1 MCKGF
6 ARVTDVLSK
15 ENLIAKLSSGCKVK
29 EDWRIGTEHEKFGF
43 KKKDLSPITFD
54 DIQKIFSELCSKYK
68 WEKIIENR
76 KIIGLKK
83 DETSIT
89 LEPGGQIEL
98 SGAPVKNLFE
108 TCKEVN
114 LHQDELNAVCRN
126 YEIEFMGIGVL
137 PKWKLSDLKL
147 MPKKRY
153 EIMSKYMPLVGEMG
167 LDMMKRTT
175 TIQAN
180 FDFAS
185 ESDMKKKFRV
195 AQSIQPVIIALYA
208 NSPFIE
214 GRLTEFLSYRS
225 HIWTK
230 TDNDRCGLLPFI
242 YEDDFSF
249 ERYVDYLLDVPMY
262 FIVRNNKYIDFS
274 GKNFKQF
281 LEKKI
286 KLDKLI
292 EPEMKDWEI
301 HLTTVF
307 PEVRLKSFIELRG
320 ADGGPWSRVC
330 ALPAFWTG
338 ILYDEEIL
346 DQVSSIIKSWSYD
359 QIRNFYKDVRI
370 NGFNSYTPDKENLKN
385 FSKKII
391 DLSSIGLK
399 KRNIENAGKTE
410 DSFLEPL
417 FEIIKSGESPAL
429 KWKKLYLNQWSNNI
443 DMLYTNNYFK

>member
-1 MCKGF
+1 
-6 ARVTDVLSK
+6 
-15 ENLIAKLSSGCKVK
+15 
-29 EDWRIGTEHEKFGF
+29 
-43 KKKDLSPITFD
+43 
-54 DIQKIFSELCSKYK
+54 
-68 WEKIIENR
+68 
-76 KIIGLKK
+76 
-83 DETSIT
+83 
-89 LEPGGQIEL
+89 
-98 SGAPVKNLFE
+98 
-108 TCKEVN
+108 
-114 LHQDELNAVCRN
+114 
-126 YEIEFMGIGVL
+126 
-137 PKWKLSDLKL
+137 
-147 MPKKRY
+147 
-153 EIMSKYMPLVGEMG
+153 MPLVGEMG

-208 NSPFIE
+208 NSPFVE
-214 GRLTEFLSYRS
+214 GKLTEFLSYRS

-242 YEDDFSF
+242 YDDDFSF

-262 FIVRNNKYIDFS
+262 FIVRDNKYIDFS

-286 KLDKLI
+286 KLDKSI

-346 DQVSSIIKSWSYD
+346 DQVSNMIKSWSFD
-359 QIRNFYKDVRI
+359 QVKNFYKEVRI

-417 FEIIKSGESPAL
+417 IEIIKSGESPAL